1 LDKALADHNMAILLY
16 GVEVEI
22 VRDTQTTDQGKFLQE
37 AALAHRIRAGCLEQA
52 GKPVEAANDQKYAL
66 KLEEEA
72 KKLVAEKEKEPIRS
86 AASETITANPPDK
99 NGQPA
104 FQDTNTPPKDNPQP
118 KKRGFRLFS
127 RD

>member
-22 VRDTQTTDQGKFLQE
+22 VRDSQTTDQGKFLRE
-37 AALAHRIRAGCLEQA
+37 AALAHRMRAECLQLA
-52 GKPVEAANDQKYAL
+52 GKQGEADVDQKYAQ
-66 KLEEEA
+66 KLDAEA
-72 KKLVAEKEKEPIRS
+72 KNLIAESGKEPIRS

-104 FQDTNTPPKDNPQP
+104 FQNTNSPPRDNPQA